1 MNTPPLVAIIGPG
14 RLGTGLARALVSG
27 GWNVVVLGRNVQAEW
42 RSHLAGRA
50 LVLIAVPD
58 DSISEV
64 ATALAAAGA
73 IGRDQV
79 VLHTSGA
86 RDRGVLKTLEGQ
98 AKGLG
103 SFAPVQ
109 TVADPATAAE
119 RLRGAFVVLEGDES
133 AIAMGRILAEQLQMQ
148 RVELSAEAKVAYH
161 AGAVIV
167 ANLGVALEAM
177 AERVASGGGVPPE
190 VAAEIYLPLWQ
201 GMVDNLTAMGTEG
214 SLTGP
219 ARRGDVE
226 TVVRHLAVLRG
237 SEREAYLALSREALR
252 LAERAGLERWKL
264 EEMGKVLGK

>member
-42 RSHLAGRA
+42 TAHLAGRS

-58 DSISEV
+58 DAISEV
-64 ATALAAAGA
+64 AAALAAARA
-73 IGRDQV
+73 IGPDQV

-98 AKGLG
+98 ARGLG
-103 SFAPVQ
+103 SFAPAQ

-119 RLRGAFVVLEGDES
+119 RLRGAFAVLEGDPPAVEQ
-133 AIAMGRILAEQLQMQ
+133 GRLLADKLGMQ
-148 RVELSAEAKVAYH
+148 KLELSAEAKVAYH
-161 AGAVIV
+161 AGAVLV

-177 AERVASGGGVPPE
+177 AERVAMAGGVPPE
-190 VAAEIYLPLWQ
+190 VAGRIYLPLWE
-201 GMVDNLTAMGTEG
+201 GMVANLAAMGAG
-214 SLTGP
+214 PSLTGP
-219 ARRGDVE
+219 VRRGDVE

-237 SEREAYLALSREALR
+237 NEREAYLALSREALL
-252 LAERAGLERWKL
+252 LAEKAGLEQWKL